1 MKSGLSRMPLLLAG
15 AFVLGSLW
23 LIACGGDDNEGSGT
37 DGGGATA
44 TRPAASGT
52 AAPTATVPAGAVLVS
67 MVDFG
72 YQPGVIPARAG
83 QRLQLQV
90 ANRGQQPH
98 TFTIDGVIDSGG
110 LAGGDSKLV
119 EFTPAQAGMLTFYCT
134 VHGRNTMSGELNVTA
149 Q

>member
-1 MKSGLSRMPLLLAG
+1 LFVGVVTISGLAL
-15 AFVLGSLW
+15 V
-23 LIACGGDDNEGSGT
+23 ACSGDDD
-37 DGGGATA
+37 DGGGGNNAAPTA

-52 AAPTATVPAGAVLVS
+52 AAPTATVPAGAIAVS

-83 QRLQLQV
+83 QRVQLQV
-90 ANRGQQPH
+90 SNRGQTPH

-110 LAGGDSKLV
+110 MAAGESKLI
-119 EFTPAQAGMLTFYCT
+119 EFTPAQAAMLTFYCT
-134 VHGRNTMSGELNVTA
+134 IHGRSTMSGELNVT